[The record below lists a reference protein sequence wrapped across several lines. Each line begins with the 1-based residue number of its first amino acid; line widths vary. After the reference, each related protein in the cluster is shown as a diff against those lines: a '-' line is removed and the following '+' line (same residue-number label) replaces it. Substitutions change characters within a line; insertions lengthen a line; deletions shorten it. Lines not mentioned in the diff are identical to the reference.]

1 MTETQNNT
9 ELLTIAGIG
18 ASAGGLNAL
27 KEFFRHVPGDSGL
40 AYVVVIHLSP
50 EHKSMLAELLQPYV
64 KIPVKQVT
72 ETMKLEPNNVYVIPP
87 NANLNTIDTHLRLSE
102 LERSRSERAPIDHFF
117 YALAKTHDGNAIGII
132 LTGTGSDGTLGIKE
146 IKACGGLTIVQD
158 PDEAEYN
165 GMPRSAIATG
175 LIDLVLPLADIPP
188 HIISY
193 VNTSPKITSL
203 ETGEEPGAEESRVIR
218 KIFTHVKICTGRDF
232 SHYKLTTI
240 MRRLERRM
248 QIYQL
253 ENMNSYLEV
262 LRKNQEETILLADDF
277 LINVTNF
284 FRDPQV
290 FRYLEERIIPKLLKR
305 KKPGEQLRVWSIGC
319 ATGEEAYSLAML
331 LLEAAANA
339 RTPPSIQVF
348 ATDLHHSSLKKARD
362 GFFPGDIK
370 SEVSA
375 ERLNRFFTRENGGYR
390 IKKVLREMVIFT
402 PHNLLNDPPFSKI
415 DLIVCRNLLI
425 YLKKDVQNDIFELFH

>member
-1 MTETQNNT
+1 M
-9 ELLTIAGIG
+9 L
-18 ASAGGLNAL
+18 
-27 KEFFRHVPGDSGL
+27 FRS
-40 AYVVVIHLSP
+40 
-50 EHKSMLAELLQPYV
+50 
-64 KIPVKQVT
+64 
-72 ETMKLEPNNVYVIPP
+72 
-87 NANLNTIDTHLRLSE
+87 
-102 LERSRSERAPIDHFF
+102 
-117 YALAKTHDGNAIGII
+117 
-132 LTGTGSDGTLGIKE
+132 
-146 IKACGGLTIVQD
+146 
-158 PDEAEYN
+158 
-165 GMPRSAIATG
+165 
-175 LIDLVLPLADIPP
+175 PLADIPP

-425 YLKKDVQNDIFELFH
+425 YLKKDVQNDIFELFHYAMVPGGYLVLGPSENIDQSEFFSADQKDYSVFSRKKLTGPEPRLPVFPKMTDRFSQDITKLKPKDLLSAGETHQKMAERFGPPSVLLNSDYQLLHISETAGRFLHMQGGLPNRDIFRLIRKEMAVELHTAIHISKEKKQAVRSKPLSLSFEGKNKIRSEERRVG